1 MLGEVPNLLV
11 VSSNDTNL
19 RIRKKKKRNNAVK
32 SRKIKLSKLAQI
44 LTYQDRKIPCKV
56 REK

>member
-1 MLGEVPNLLV
+1 MLGEVPNLPNLLV

-19 RIRKKKKRNNAVK
+19 RQKKNAVK
-32 SRKIKLSKLAQI
+32 SREIKLSKLAQI